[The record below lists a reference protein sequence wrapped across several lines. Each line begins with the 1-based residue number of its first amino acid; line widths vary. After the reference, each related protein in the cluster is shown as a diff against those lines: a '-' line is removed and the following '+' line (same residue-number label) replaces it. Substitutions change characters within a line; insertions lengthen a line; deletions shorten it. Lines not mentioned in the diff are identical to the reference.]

1 MGWISWKGLIK
12 GSKGSSGNQRLRQQ
26 SCHKCANPAIAGSR
40 GFEAEC
46 EGIDKGQEHKDIRMA
61 KKTSNSKK
69 TVKTLTHDEAS
80 RKNIPTAEY
89 QSVMAKEQQTT
100 AEYLER
106 ELGWE

>member
-1 MGWISWKGLIK
+1 
-12 GSKGSSGNQRLRQQ
+12 
-26 SCHKCANPAIAGSR
+26 
-40 GFEAEC
+40 
-46 EGIDKGQEHKDIRMA
+46 MA